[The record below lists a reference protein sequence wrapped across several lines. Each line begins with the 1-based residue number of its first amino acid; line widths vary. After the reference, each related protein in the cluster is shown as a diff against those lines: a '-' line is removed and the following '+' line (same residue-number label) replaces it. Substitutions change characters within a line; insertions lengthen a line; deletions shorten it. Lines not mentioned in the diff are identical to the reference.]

1 MRSSALLCL
10 LLWVGAVA
18 ARNPFVPLTTRACEP
33 PAATPQNWRLQ
44 GVAGR
49 APHFVAWVI
58 SPEGKSYRLEPSIP
72 FPVYPWQVAGI
83 TARTLTLTAPRRCVK
98 QQIVWV
104 IKGGFYETDRDAAG
118 AYVKHP
124 AAGADQ
130 HAEPGI

>member
-49 APHFVAWVI
+49 APHFVGSA
-58 SPEGKSYRLEPSIP
+58 
-72 FPVYPWQVAGI
+72 A
-83 TARTLTLTAPRRCVK
+83 AR
-98 QQIVWV
+98 
-104 IKGGFYETDRDAAG
+104 
-118 AYVKHP
+118 P
-124 AAGADQ
+124 A
-130 HAEPGI
+130 HRWSSW